1 MAIRKN
7 LILIMLTTTF
17 CFYGC
22 LSKKSDHRNRTNEA
36 NHSANV
42 EKNDLRLV
50 VETTGQIVP
59 DREVEIKC
67 KASGEIIRLTV
78 DVSDKV
84 SSGDLLLQLDPEK
97 EELLVQQ
104 NEVNLDISKAR
115 LRKAKLELKIA
126 EEGLQN
132 ETKRALST
140 FNSIKVK
147 TAETKA
153 GLDRQIELNQQN
165 LSAPE
170 NLERARTSSAQAES
184 ELIAAEARI
193 AELKIREYQIHL
205 KKEDVRIA
213 EAQVKTNELSLSN
226 AVERLNDTTVLAPI
240 DGIVAER
247 LVQTGQIIA
256 SGINNV
262 GGGTRVLSL
271 VDLSRVFVRA
281 VVDESDIGKIRKNQ
295 HADISVDA
303 FPGKNFKGIVR
314 RVATK
319 GTIEA
324 NVVSFEVRIEIIS
337 ENKVDLKPQMT
348 ANLEILALEKK
359 NVLLIPVQ
367 AVTRKRD
374 KAFVAIASKS
384 DTVENREIE
393 IGESD
398 GRVIEILNGLNEGEK
413 VILPVVESKSR
424 WSGKTKTRHRRNQV
438 RSTKVGIRAMGRR
451 SSK

>member
-1 MAIRKN
+1 M
-7 LILIMLTTTF
+7 LI
-17 CFYGC
+17 
-22 LSKKSDHRNRTNEA
+22 KKSDHTNRTNEA

-50 VETTGQIVP
+50 VETTGQIV

-67 KASGEIIRLTV
+67 KASGEIIKLTV

-126 EEGLQN
+126 KEGLQN

-153 GLDRQIELNQQN
+153 GLNRQIELNQQN

-170 NLERARTSSAQAES
+170 NLERARTSSAKAES

-226 AVERLNDTTVLAPI
+226 ALERLNDTTVLAPI

-295 HADISVDA
+295 YADISVDA
-303 FPGKNFKGIVR
+303 FPVKILK
-314 RVATK
+314 
-319 GTIEA
+319 
-324 NVVSFEVRIEIIS
+324 VSF
-337 ENKVDLKPQMT
+337 
-348 ANLEILALEKK
+348 A
-359 NVLLIPVQ
+359 
-367 AVTRKRD
+367 
-374 KAFVAIASKS
+374 
-384 DTVENREIE
+384 
-393 IGESD
+393 G
-398 GRVIEILNGLNEGEK
+398 
-413 VILPVVESKSR
+413 
-424 WSGKTKTRHRRNQV
+424 
-438 RSTKVGIRAMGRR
+438 
-451 SSK
+451 